1 MKMDASAVYALGVLT
16 ASIICSI
23 FLLELRPPTGLALPS
38 SVLQTEFGL
47 TVSSFLLLVVAA
59 QPVKD
64 TLASRASSL
73 SGLMNRKV
81 CLSAPIRA
89 ICFLVIPVSF
99 FLFAFWAVADLLGG
113 YNGYGYSFSTRPFLP
128 LIYDA
133 VGLRFFSSWDVGD
146 QAVFFFLIAI
156 SGFFALR
163 INRGIGAALD
173 DSITLFGAPVVA
185 AFELALWYFA
195 PADMSWHVTDFLWI
209 GGVDDLGFRAADG
222 AGGGTFLVSNW
233 LVLLVSL
240 LLIAS
245 RLPLA
250 GQPSRIL
257 WHREGGS
264 RCAEDGTNTSLG
276 GQQPPRSRW
285 QIRL

>member
-1 MKMDASAVYALGVLT
+1 MGVNIMKINASAVYALGVLT
-16 ASIICSI
+16 ASLICSI
-23 FLLELRPPTGLALPS
+23 FLLELRPPTGLAAPS
-38 SVLQTEFGL
+38 SVFQTEFGL
-47 TVSSFLLLVVAA
+47 TVSSFLLAVVVA

-64 TLASRASSL
+64 ILASRTSSL
-73 SGLMNRKV
+73 SSLMNRKV
-81 CLSAPIRA
+81 SLSAPIRA
-89 ICFLVIPVSF
+89 ICFLALLASF

-113 YNGYGYSFSTRPFLP
+113 YNGYNYSFSTHPLLP
-128 LIYDA
+128 LIYH
-133 VGLRFFSSWDVGD
+133 VIGLRFFGSWDVGD
-146 QAVFFFLIAI
+146 QAAFFFLIAI
-156 SGFFALR
+156 SGFFALG

-185 AFELALWYFA
+185 TFELALWYFA

-233 LVLLVSL
+233 FVLLISL

-250 GQPSRIL
+250 RQLSRIL
-257 WHREGGS
+257 WHHEGKS
-264 RCAEDGTNTSLG
+264 RCAEDGTGTSLSREE
-276 GQQPPRSRW
+276 QSPP
-285 QIRL
+285 